1 MDHIEKY
8 VMTRLYKYVFCPETT
23 EDEKK
28 DLAIQRRIR
37 CGFGGRGLL
46 GGGESRAQAPRDSAV
61 PASSNMLTLCCLCG
75 G

>member
-8 VMTRLYKYVFCPETT
+8 VMTRLYKHVFCPETT

-37 CGFGGRGLL
+37 YGLGGRGLR
-46 GGGESRAQAPRDSAV
+46 GGE
-61 PASSNMLTLCCLCG
+61 
-75 G
+75 